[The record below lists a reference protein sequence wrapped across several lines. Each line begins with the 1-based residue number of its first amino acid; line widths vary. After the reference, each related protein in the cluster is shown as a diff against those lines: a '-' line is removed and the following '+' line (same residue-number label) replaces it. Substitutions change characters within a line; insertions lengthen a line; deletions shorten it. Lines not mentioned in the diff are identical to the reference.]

1 MRRAIRN
8 ALVAVSVLSVPISA
22 TAAQLSPI
30 PLFGNWSGGAYDDD
44 QTGKFM
50 RCIASSPH
58 PGGIDLAVAMERNRD
73 WSLGFE
79 NQEWNLLPD
88 VQVQLSIK
96 FDDQRPWSGSAF
108 ALDAHTVLFPMP
120 TDFRSIASFRA
131 AYRMTVTATGEVYS
145 FKLDG
150 TSRLMVSL
158 GQCVGTQLAK
168 EPGKPT
174 NSAGMPGMLS
184 K

>member
-8 ALVAVSVLSVPISA
+8 AFVAVSVLNVPISA
-22 TAAQLSPI
+22 MAGQLSPV

-58 PGGIDLAVAMERNRD
+58 PSGIDLAVAIERNSA
-73 WSLGFE
+73 WSLGFM
-79 NQEWNLLPD
+79 NLEWNLQPD
-88 VQVQLSIK
+88 VQVPLLIK
-96 FDDQRPWSGSAF
+96 FDAQSPWSGSAF

-120 TDFRSIASFRA
+120 TDSRVIASFRA
-131 AYRMTVTATGEVYS
+131 AYRMTVTAAGEVYS

-158 GQCVGTQLAK
+158 GQCVQTQLAK
-168 EPGKPT
+168 ESDKPPIL
-174 NSAGMPGMLS
+174 AGTPGMMS